1 MKKIFIFVCLA
12 CLCAACGSSPVDSAI
27 KQVEKAL
34 ERVEKNKATMTKA
47 DWEALDK
54 EMAQPLEV
62 INAALESN
70 EIGIVGKVKVV
81 MLVTKITT
89 VLAEQGIKTLEQ
101 ETGVTRDKW
110 GEELEKAGAELEKA
124 ATEMEKAAE
133 TVTGE

>member
-1 MKKIFIFVCLA
+1 MKKLFTFVLIA
-12 CLCAACGSSPVDSAI
+12 CFFAACGSSPVDSAI
-27 KQVEKAL
+27 TQVEKAL
-34 ERVEKNKATMTKA
+34 ERVEKNKSTMTKA

-62 INAALESN
+62 INAALESD

-101 ETGVTRDKW
+101 EIGIKKEQW
-110 GEELEKAGAELEKA
+110 GKELEKVGAELENA
-124 ATEMEKAAE
+124 AKEMEKS
-133 TVTGE
+133 TGTKTEE